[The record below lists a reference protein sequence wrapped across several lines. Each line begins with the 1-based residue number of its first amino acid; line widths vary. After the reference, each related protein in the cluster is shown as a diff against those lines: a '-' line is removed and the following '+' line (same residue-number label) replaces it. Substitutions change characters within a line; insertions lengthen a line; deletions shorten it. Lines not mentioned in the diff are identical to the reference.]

1 VNQDSHA
8 WIRSFPAAVTVCDRQ
23 GVIVEMNERACAVFG
38 GDLVGKSVLDCHPD
52 PARAKL
58 AELLATGKSNAYT
71 IEKNGRR
78 KLIYQS
84 PWYENGQFGGLVE
97 MSFELPERLPH
108 FVRQ

>member
-8 WIRSFPAAVTVCDRQ
+8 WIRSFPAAITVCDRQ
-23 GVIVEMNERACAVFG
+23 GVIIEMNERARAVFG
-38 GDLVGKSVLDCHPD
+38 GDLVGRSVLDCHPE

-58 AELLATGKSNAYT
+58 AELLATGKSNVYT

-84 PWYENGQFGGLVE
+84 PWYRDGQFAGLLE
-97 MSFELPERLPH
+97 ISFELPVSLPH
-108 FVRQ
+108 FRRD